1 MSDLDGSRDLDAM
14 LAALPDSFRA
24 ALRLC
29 YFEGLTHEE
38 AAARLGCP
46 VGTVRSRLARGR
58 ALLRRRLEASPP
70 SRSPG
75 SSPVRLRPTALLA
88 SSTCPAPSDGPD
100 RGAVRGG
107 PPAGRSGTGP
117 RRHRSHGSHRIHVPN
132 EVHRRGVTDRHD
144 HRPGLTGGLGRTV
157 RTVRNERVR
166 RCRRTEST
174 PPLARPPVAVAQA
187 DGGTRRKSDTRDG
200 KTDQKPIGDLPAD
213 FPAFVVETQPR
224 LGDVEV
230 DADATKEIRIVFS
243 KPMTDRSWS
252 LTQGNVYAFPE
263 SAGPTHYLA
272 DRRTCVVPVKL
283 EPGKTYA
290 MGINGGRFN
299 NFKDAG
305 GTPAL
310 PSSLAFRTR
319 KAK

>member
-1 MSDLDGSRDLDAM
+1 MRFAAGLPLAGVAPARVATVAMGVIEAMSRTKFIAAASLIITITGMAS
-14 LAALPDSFRA
+14 LAAWAGQS
-24 ALRLC
+24 
-29 YFEGLTHEE
+29 
-38 AAARLGCP
+38 
-46 VGTVRSRLARGR
+46 GR
-58 ALLRRRLEASPP
+58 AERRSPP
-70 SRSPG
+70 
-75 SSPVRLRPTALLA
+75 A
-88 SSTCPAPSDGPD
+88 SEN
-100 RGAVRGG
+100 
-107 PPAGRSGTGP
+107 
-117 RRHRSHGSHRIHVPN
+117 RI
-132 EVHRRGVTDRHD
+132 DAA
-144 HRPGLTGGLGRTV
+144 
-157 RTVRNERVR
+157 
-166 RCRRTEST
+166 
-174 PPLARPPVAVAQA
+174 LARPPVSVAQA
-187 DGGTRRKSDTRDG
+187 DSGTRRKSDTRDG

-230 DADATKEIRIVFS
+230 DAAAIKEIRIVFS

-252 LTQGNVYAFPE
+252 LNQGNVYAFPE
-263 SAGPTHYLA
+263 SAGPMHYLA

-319 KAK
+319 KVK

>member
-1 MSDLDGSRDLDAM
+1 M
-14 LAALPDSFRA
+14 
-24 ALRLC
+24 
-29 YFEGLTHEE
+29 
-38 AAARLGCP
+38 GCP

-58 ALLRRRLEASPP
+58 ALLRRRLEDSPPSGSSLVAPALLHLTARTAVRFAAGFPLAGVPPARVATVAMGVVESMSRTKSIAAASLIITITGMASLAAWAGQSGRAERASPP
-70 SRSPG
+70 VSENRIDAAISR
-75 SSPVRLRPTALLA
+75 V
-88 SSTCPAPSDGPD
+88 
-100 RGAVRGG
+100 
-107 PPAGRSGTGP
+107 
-117 RRHRSHGSHRIHVPN
+117 
-132 EVHRRGVTDRHD
+132 
-144 HRPGLTGGLGRTV
+144 
-157 RTVRNERVR
+157 
-166 RCRRTEST
+166 
-174 PPLARPPVAVAQA
+174 RPPVAAAQA
-187 DGGTRRKSDTRDG
+187 DGGPRRKSSTQDG
-200 KTDQKPIGDLPAD
+200 RTDQKSIGELPAD
-213 FPAFVVETQPR
+213 FPAFVVETRPR

-230 DADATKEIRIVFS
+230 DATATREIRIVFS

-263 SAGPTHYLA
+263 SAGPMHYLP

-305 GTPAL
+305 GTPSL